1 MGIERKKVR
10 GGKQKYSAAFK
21 RQVALD
27 YLGGTATQEQVALRY
42 NLLNK
47 WVVKD
52 FLKWYRLEG
61 EEPSREMVLVS
72 EAADLECLRRELADV
87 RGQLELERMKSLALN
102 TAIDIAEVEL
112 GVDIRKKSV
121 SKQSRP

>member
-1 MGIERKKVR
+1 MGIERKKGR

-27 YLGGTATQEQVALRY
+27 YLGGTSTQEQVAERY
-42 NLLNK
+42 NLRSK
-47 WVVKD
+47 WAVKD

-61 EEPSREMVLVS
+61 EEPSQDLVLAS
-72 EAADLECLRRELADV
+72 EAADLEGLRRDLADV

-102 TAIDIAEVEL
+102 TAIDIAEAER